1 MSNGALD
8 RTTFEAIEAYV
19 LDRMNAAER
28 AAFEQ
33 RLATDPA
40 LRAELD
46 LEREHILAVELGGLQ
61 RTLRTIAQE
70 QARAGGGGAWSGLLK
85 YAAIVALLLSAAVW
99 WFMRPSAPERLFA
112 EHFVVDP
119 GLPVAMSVTDDPVF
133 ADAMVSYKEGRY
145 AEARAHWATL
155 LKQRPGND
163 TLLYYTAAALMAE
176 GDLPAAIPLL
186 EPLAASP
193 ASPFLHKARWYLF
206 LAYLRTGETDKAAA
220 LPVEEDPL
228 RGDQARTIK
237 DELNAR

>member
-19 LDRMNAAER
+19 LDRMSAAER
-28 AAFEQ
+28 AGFEQ
-33 RLATDPA
+33 RLASDPA

-61 RTLRTIAQE
+61 RTL
-70 QARAGGGGAWSGLLK
+70 QAIGEVELRKGGGPAWGGLLK
-85 YAAIVALLLSAAVW
+85 YAAGFALLLGVAVW
-99 WFMRPSAPERLFA
+99 WMLRPSDPERLFA

-133 ADAMVSYKEGRY
+133 ADAMVSFKEGRY
-145 AEARAHWATL
+145 ADARSRWASL
-155 LKQRPGND
+155 LKERPGSD
-163 TLLYYTAAALMAE
+163 TLQYYVAAALMAE
-176 GDLPAAIPLL
+176 GDLPGAIPLL
-186 EPLAASP
+186 EPLAAAP

-228 RGDQARTIK
+228 RGDQARAIK
-237 DELNAR
+237 QQLKAR